1 MVAVMATG
9 QLEDSVSDEAEM
21 TAEVTPRL
29 SRRRV
34 FSLRLGLGLSIA
46 LVIVTVA
53 MLPFALISIGESI
66 HTGGASRSY
75 ELWSPASESGE
86 WTNLNLS
93 AVDLDEVNK
102 EITFQVTGFHDCTAR
117 CTQDERVQFFSIAG
131 DPARS
136 LGPPPSDEIT
146 LPKNS
151 GEVDTQVTLPVSG
164 DLTDYPFDK
173 YRLVLGV
180 AFSSVS
186 ASGVQTP
193 IRLAQARHE
202 LAFSV
207 DDEVSRTTLSQPVTS
222 VPRGYDT
229 TGLSYD
235 AVVSLTFHRPTY
247 LWIVTVLLILLIML
261 AEAYAVLLR
270 PFDQIIP
277 TIGGLVLG
285 VWGVRS
291 LLVGSYPPDS
301 TGVDLVLE
309 ATILLLLL
317 VFAIRAAHYMW
328 HAGQRAQLSGRS
340 PAGS

>member
-1 MVAVMATG
+1 
-9 QLEDSVSDEAEM
+9 VSDEAE
-21 TAEVTPRL
+21 TAEVAPGL
-29 SRRRV
+29 SRRRL
-34 FSLRLGLGLSIA
+34 FSLRLGLGLSVG
-46 LVIVTVA
+46 LVVITVA
-53 MLPFALISIGESI
+53 MLPLALTSIGESI

-75 ELWSPASESGE
+75 QLWSPAHETGE

-93 AVDLDEVNK
+93 AIDLDEVNK
-102 EITFQVTGFHDCTAR
+102 EVTFQVTGFHDCSAR

-131 DPARS
+131 NPARS
-136 LGPPPSDEIT
+136 LGPPPSDEVT
-146 LPKNS
+146 LPKDS

-193 IRLAQARHE
+193 IRLAQARHA

-229 TGLSYD
+229 TGFSYD

-309 ATILLLLL
+309 GTILVLLL

-328 HAGQRAQLSGRS
+328 HASQRAQLGPAAKSGN
-340 PAGS
+340 